1 MEIKNCQL
9 LFLQKR
15 NQKLGRVVQ
24 NQVNITQDKYKIW
37 IQIWKPKKQ
46 IQFNSFC
53 LQFDD

>member
-1 MEIKNCQL
+1 MDIKNCQL